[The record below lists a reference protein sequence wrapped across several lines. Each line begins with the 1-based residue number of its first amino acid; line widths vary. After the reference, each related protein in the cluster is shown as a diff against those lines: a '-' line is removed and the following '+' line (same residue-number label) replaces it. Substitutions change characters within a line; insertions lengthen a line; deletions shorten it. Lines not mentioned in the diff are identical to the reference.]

1 MRSFASMKLEKKE
14 IAGAKDPELDTC
26 RRLPEVD
33 FIDGS
38 QGFQVI
44 EPVMIR
50 DADVEFNGRPS

>member
-1 MRSFASMKLEKKE
+1 MKLEKKE

-33 FIDGS
+33 FIDGR